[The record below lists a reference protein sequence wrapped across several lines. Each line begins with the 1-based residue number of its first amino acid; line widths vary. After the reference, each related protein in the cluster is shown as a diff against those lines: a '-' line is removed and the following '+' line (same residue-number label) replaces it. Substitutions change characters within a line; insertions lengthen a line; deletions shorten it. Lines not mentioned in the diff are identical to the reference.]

1 MQTEVYVATKKDAE
15 ILAEIEASVFSDAWS
30 PAAMDSH
37 LDGVCS
43 VALLLTADGVPVG
56 SLTGSLLAPEGEI
69 YRVAVLPAYRRRGL
83 ARALL
88 SAFLKTARAANVEE
102 LFIEVRASNSAAQG
116 LYRSFGFAEYGVR
129 RNYYKAPNEDAVLMK
144 LTLGED

>member
-1 MQTEVYVATKKDAE
+1 MQTEVYIATQKDAE
-15 ILAEIEASVFSDAWS
+15 ILAEIEAAVFSDAWS
-30 PAAMDSH
+30 LAAMKGH
-37 LDGVCS
+37 LDGTCS

-56 SLTGSLLAPEGEI
+56 SLTGSLLAPEGEV

-88 SAFLKTARAANVEE
+88 SAFLKAARAENVGE

-116 LYRSFGFAEYGVR
+116 LYRSFGFTEYGVR
-129 RNYYKAPNEDAVLMK
+129 HNYDKAPNEDAILMK